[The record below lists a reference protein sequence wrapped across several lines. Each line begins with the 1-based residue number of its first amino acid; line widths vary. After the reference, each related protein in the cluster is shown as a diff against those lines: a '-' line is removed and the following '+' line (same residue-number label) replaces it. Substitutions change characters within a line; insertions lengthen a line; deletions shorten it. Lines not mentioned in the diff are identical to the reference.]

1 MLYGKEL
8 DSTSEDSAA
17 EALDVPPPDEFVD
30 ELVNKRFRRRK
41 KSRFVRVLTHILFYL
56 CALAVLSFGGYQG
69 YLWCLAYHAEHMN
82 LVDLVKQNA
91 ASQKYQKDIE
101 RTLLVSYEFLS
112 KYEAHYYG
120 GIFNDFSKVYG
131 IPWEMYAALVR
142 IESNFDP
149 SQKSDKGAVG
159 MTQVIESTGKSTAK
173 AMKLNYRED
182 KTLWNDLLNMM
193 IGFTYF
199 SDGYKVKLSEG
210 ATRDEA
216 LKHSIKRYL
225 GGSDYQKKISS
236 PTQRGKETRIY
247 VTEYNNTVWQ
257 EYRRLQYVFKGIC
270 ADTSHVLDEPVIDT
284 LSHPEE

>member
-1 MLYGKEL
+1 MNEQDVGQEE
-8 DSTSEDSAA
+8 DTSS
-17 EALDVPPPDEFVD
+17 ALDIPPPDEFVN
-30 ELVNKRFRRRK
+30 ELVHKRFWRRK
-41 KSRFVRVLTHILFYL
+41 KSRFVRILTHILFYL
-56 CALAVLSFGGYQG
+56 CALAVISYGGYHG
-69 YLWCLAYHAEHMN
+69 YLWCLAYQAEHEQLREIVN
-82 LVDLVKQNA
+82 QNMA
-91 ASQKYQKDIE
+91 AQKYQKDIE
-101 RTLLVSYEFLS
+101 QTLLVSYEFLS

-149 SQKSDKGAVG
+149 SQKSDKGAIG

-173 AMKLNYRED
+173 AMRLSYRED

-199 SDGYKVKLSEG
+199 SDGYRVKLNEG
-210 ATRDEA
+210 ATREEA

-225 GGSDYQKKISS
+225 GGSNYQKKIAS
-236 PTQRGKETRIY
+236 PTQQGKETRIY
-247 VTEYNNTVWQ
+247 VTEYNNTMWQ

-270 ADTSHVLDEPVIDT
+270 ADTNRTLDEPVIDT